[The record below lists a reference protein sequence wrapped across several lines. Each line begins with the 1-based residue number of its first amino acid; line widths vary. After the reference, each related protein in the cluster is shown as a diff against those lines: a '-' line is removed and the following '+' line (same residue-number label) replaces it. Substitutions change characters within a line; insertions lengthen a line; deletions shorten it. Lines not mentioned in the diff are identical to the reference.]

1 MQFSDLT
8 GRRVVVWGLG
18 REGASV
24 LAHCRALGV
33 DVSGAEP
40 DSEAP
45 TDGTANP
52 EAAYGARGRAALL
65 GADVVVKSPGVPRT
79 HELYLALVDAGV
91 MITSLT
97 DLWVSENAGRVVA
110 VTGTKGK
117 STTASVV
124 HHVLSHAGVR
134 SSLRGNI
141 GTSVLAETE
150 PPAEVVVMELSSYQA
165 QSLTVSPRIVAVTS
179 LFPEHLT
186 WHGGLEEYYA
196 DKLNAVAH
204 GPEWVVVP
212 GDAEEVLRR
221 VSARISPGASLLTT
235 GSPDRTGSAAGGED
249 EARVGVDAAGDLV
262 WPDGFRVAA
271 PDLPLVGRHH
281 AGNIALAL
289 RIAALLGVERA
300 SAVEALRTFA
310 PLPHRMERI
319 PSDDGRT
326 WIDDSLATA
335 PEAVVA
341 SLAGVAGRTVAAVIG
356 GEDRGLDF
364 SPLLDHVAGRDDVR
378 LLLIGPSGA
387 RIAAERPDAGTLFG
401 SFAEAMAWARSAQNT
416 CEVVLLSPG
425 APSYD
430 EFANYEE
437 RSSAFRAAALGT
449 LPGVTPHHH

>member
-1 MQFSDLT
+1 MRFSDLA

-18 REGASV
+18 REGSSV
-24 LAHCRALGV
+24 LAHCRDLGV
-33 DVSGAEP
+33 AVSGAEP
-40 DSEAP
+40 DSDAP
-45 TDGTANP
+45 TDGTADP
-52 EAAYGARGRAALL
+52 ETAYGAQGRAALL
-65 GADVVVKSPGVPRT
+65 GADVVVKSPGVPVT
-79 HELYLALVDAGV
+79 HELYRELVAAGV
-91 MITSLT
+91 PITSLT
-97 DLWVSENAGRVVA
+97 DLWVSENAPRVVA

-117 STTASVV
+117 STTASLV
-124 HHVLSHAGVR
+124 HHVLTHAGIR

-141 GTSVLAETE
+141 GTSVLTETD
-150 PPAEVVVMELSSYQA
+150 PPADVVVMELSSYQA

-204 GPEWVVVP
+204 DPEFVVVP

-235 GSPDRTGSAAGGED
+235 GVAQAQ
-249 EARVGVDAAGDLV
+249 VGVDAAGDLL

-271 PDLPLVGRHH
+271 LELPLVGRHH

-289 RIAALLGVERA
+289 RLTALLGVERA
-300 SAVEALRTFA
+300 SAVEALGTFA

-319 PSDDGRT
+319 PSADGRT

-335 PEAVVA
+335 PQAVVA
-341 SLAGVAGRTVAAVIG
+341 SLAGVAGRSVAAVIG

-364 SPLLDHVAGRDDVR
+364 SPLLDHVTGRDDVR
-378 LLLIGPSGA
+378 LLLIGPAGA
-387 RIAAERPDAGTLFG
+387 RIAAERPDAGMLFG
-401 SFAEAMAWARSAQNT
+401 SFAEAMAWARSEQNT

-430 EFANYEE
+430 EFASYEE
-437 RSSAFRAAALGT
+437 RSSAFRAAALAA
-449 LPGVTPHHH
+449 